1 MAESRTKP
9 EPRPCTAPQRVQA
22 VLAIWTERR
31 RPAEVCREL
40 AITPKVLSQ
49 WETRALSGMLQ
60 ALELEMRWERMRSRR
75 RRRRKPIT
83 LTVYIRHTSPA
94 LSPKLE
100 RLLAQQARDRQ
111 KRLARLEQRL
121 TKLQEP
127 KPPPPAPK

>member
-31 RPAEVCREL
+31 RRGEICHEL
-40 AITPKVLSQ
+40 AITPKTLSH
-49 WETRALSGMLQ
+49 WEQRAVAGMLQ
-60 ALELEMRWERMRSRR
+60 ALELETRR
-75 RRRRKPIT
+75 DAG
-83 LTVYIRHTSPA
+83 PA
-94 LSPKLE
+94 LNPTLE

-121 TKLQEP
+121 TKLQDP
-127 KPPPPAPK
+127 KAPLPAPK